1 MLASHVKKAVSDA
14 HRKAEV
20 MAFLLNIFT
29 SSEGKVKMIFVPESA
44 VLPTERLSIL
54 VRFTPNKPK

>member
-29 SSEGKVKMIFVPESA
+29 SSGKVKMIFVPESA